1 MSELD
6 LTQADAKCST
16 DSASVRLMKKWL
28 EIGEGDIKVVALK
41 GIQTDVVE
49 MWAQAMRDKGVK
61 ILGKQEQGDRVVYL
75 VHLP

>member
-1 MSELD
+1 LSELD

-28 EIGEGDIKVVALK
+28 EIGEGNIKVIALK
-41 GIQTDVVE
+41 GIQTDTLE
-49 MWAQAMRDKGVK
+49 MWAQAMADKGVK
-61 ILGKQEQGDRVVYL
+61 ILEKQENGDRVIYL